1 LLDVPQWRAFAA
13 GVNLAAMPANR
24 RGAIH
29 LFRIAGIDIYLH
41 WSWFIIA
48 VIEVEY
54 LRNRYSSLLW
64 CVLEYLALFVIV
76 LLHEFGHAFACRQ
89 VGGRADTILLWPLG
103 GVAYVDPP
111 QRPGA
116 MLWSLAAGPLVNV
129 ALLPILAGAYIL
141 ARINGVPEPGSDP
154 YIWLRSVLVID
165 IILLAFNI
173 LPIYPL
179 DGGQILRSLLWFLL
193 GRGRSLQIATVVGF
207 IGAAVFICFAIFEG
221 SVWLLAVSA
230 YMLLNCWT
238 GWKMARILIR
248 QEKLP
253 RREGFACPNCGAKP
267 PLGPHWRCAQCQK
280 TFDTFESGAVCP
292 WCGAQFPN
300 TVCMDCQQARPMRDW
315 LVTSSYHGGQ
325 SGGAMQSSGSMGDQR
340 QTRNGP
346 AGS

>member
-1 LLDVPQWRAFAA
+1 
-13 GVNLAAMPANR
+13 MPANR
-24 RGAIH
+24 KGAIH

-41 WSWFIIA
+41 WSWFVIA
-48 VIEVEY
+48 LIEVEY
-54 LRNRYSSLLW
+54 LRSRYSSLLW
-64 CVLEYLALFVIV
+64 CVLEYLALFLIV

-129 ALLPILAGAYIL
+129 VLLLPLGGAYLLAGA
-141 ARINGVPEPGSDP
+141 GGSTDP
-154 YIWLRSVLVID
+154 SSDFNVWLYSVLWID
-165 IILLAFNI
+165 IGLLIFNI

-179 DGGQILRSLLWFLL
+179 DGGQILRSLLWFVF
-193 GRGRSLQIATVVGF
+193 GRGRSLQIATFIGF
-207 IGAAVFICFAIFEG
+207 IGAGCFVCYALFSR

-230 YMLLNCWT
+230 YMLLNCWN
-238 GWKMARILIR
+238 GWKVARILIR

-292 WCGAQFPN
+292 WCSAQFPN
-300 TVCMDCQQARPMRDW
+300 TMCMDCQQARPMRDW
-315 LVTSSYHGGQ
+315 MVTSTYQ
-325 SGGAMQSSGSMGDQR
+325 GAPAAGSGSIADR
-340 QTRNGP
+340 RP